1 MPLPAPN
8 HSPDTQAAHAAA
20 RFGLGARPGT
30 LAAIARDP
38 QGWVTAQIGA
48 PADTAKYFSALPA
61 RRAVALNLA
70 DFRAAKK
77 ARKAGEISPAEAM
90 ELKNTLRDIVMAEI
104 EARAH
109 AAVNTALPLQE
120 RMLRF
125 WSNHFTTS
133 TKRLASAPFVGFLE
147 REALRP
153 NLFGSF
159 ETMLRAVTEH
169 PAMLLYLD
177 NATSIGPNSAMGER
191 RGKGLNENLAR
202 EILELHTLGVDG
214 GYTQADVTSFAR
226 VITGWTVMPPKISRE
241 QAGDFIFNARGHE
254 PGAQTVLGKSYAL
267 NDKAQGN
274 AVLHDLALHPA
285 TARHLATKIARHFIA
300 DDPPKDIVARLAQ
313 TYLQSGGNLGALTRA
328 VVQEPAAWQPL
339 SKIRNT
345 EDYLLAV
352 WRGLNLTQLESKWI
366 KTAYDYL
373 GQVPYSADSP
383 AGWGDT
389 ASDWAGPDAVMK
401 RINWLEALSHRL
413 PDNDTTDLVG
423 FGQKILGG
431 LFNGATAAAMTRAA
445 SRPQALA
452 ILLASP
458 EMMRR

>member
-1 MPLPAPN
+1 MALPLAN
-8 HSPDTQAAHAAA
+8 QRLSPEAAHAAA

-30 LAAIARDP
+30 LAAIAPDP

-48 PADTAKYFSALPA
+48 PADTAKYFTALPA
-61 RRAVALNLA
+61 RRAVAQTLA
-70 DFRAAKK
+70 DFRSAKK

-109 AAVNTALPLQE
+109 AALNTALPLQE

-125 WSNHFTTS
+125 WSNHFTVS
-133 TKRLASAPFVGFLE
+133 TKRLVSAPFVGFLE

-153 NLFGSF
+153 HLFGKF

-177 NATSIGPNSAMGER
+177 NASSIGPNSVMGER

-226 VITGWTVMPPKISRE
+226 VLTGWTVMPPKISRE
-241 QAGDFIFNARGHE
+241 QAGDFMFNARGHE
-254 PGAQTVLGKSYAL
+254 PGAHSVLGKSYGL
-267 NDKAQGN
+267 NDKAQGD

-300 DDPPKDIVARLAQ
+300 DAPPADVVARLAQ
-313 TYLQSGGNLGALTRA
+313 AYLQSGGDLGALTRA
-328 VVQEPAAWQPL
+328 VAQEPDAWQPL
-339 SKIRNT
+339 AKVRNT

-389 ASDWAGPDAVMK
+389 ASDWAGPDALLK
-401 RINWLEALSHRL
+401 RINWVEALSHRM

-431 LFNGATAAAMTRAA
+431 LFNSATAAAMARAA

-452 ILLASP
+452 LLLASP